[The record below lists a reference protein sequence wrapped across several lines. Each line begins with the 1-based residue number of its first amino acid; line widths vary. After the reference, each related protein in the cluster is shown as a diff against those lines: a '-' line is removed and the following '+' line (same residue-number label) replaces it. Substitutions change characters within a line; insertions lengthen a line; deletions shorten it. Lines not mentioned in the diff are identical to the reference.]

1 MHRRRREVATWRHR
15 VPRGS
20 SFSGKGSGSHET
32 AEMLARYL
40 VGLSCALMAQAFAP
54 ARLLPGTAGG
64 SIHAG
69 SLPAHAARRP
79 AAQPMLRPAAA
90 RLPACAARIGA
101 VRMQEAPFWE
111 NVGRFARFF
120 VSAVSGLILGLLSP
134 FAIFTRSP
142 LLAAIGAALALGFF
156 VFLYVTLQAMQAPPE
171 VVLPRGGVMDPGI
184 QSMLKDIYGP

>member
-1 MHRRRREVATWRHR
+1 
-15 VPRGS
+15 
-20 SFSGKGSGSHET
+20 
-32 AEMLARYL
+32 MLARYL
-40 VGLSCALMAQAFAP
+40 VGLSCALMARAFTP

-64 SIHAG
+64 LIHAG

-79 AAQPMLRPAAA
+79 AAQPMLRPAA
-90 RLPACAARIGA
+90 PRIGA

-142 LLAAIGAALALGFF
+142 LLAVIGAALALGFF

-171 VVLPRGGVMDPGI
+171 VVLPRGGVMDPGM